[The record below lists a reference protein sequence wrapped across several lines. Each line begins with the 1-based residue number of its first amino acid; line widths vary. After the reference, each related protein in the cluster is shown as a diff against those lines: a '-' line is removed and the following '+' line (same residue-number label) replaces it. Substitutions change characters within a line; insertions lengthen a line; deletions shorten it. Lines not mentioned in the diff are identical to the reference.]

1 MMKDAIVG
9 SVFFGIILTVI
20 TFYIG
25 DLLKRK
31 LKHPLANPILISG
44 MAVIGILV
52 FFDIDFDMYN
62 KGAKY
67 IGFLL
72 TPATVC
78 LAIPLYEEIQHLK
91 NNWLAIMSGI
101 ISGIISSAATVFVLS
116 LVFKLGHQEYVT
128 LLPKSITAAIGMDIS
143 KQLDGV
149 VSITVAIII
158 ITGLIGNIMGEF
170 ILEKF
175 NIKHPIAKG
184 VAYGASSHAL
194 GTSKAMEIGELE
206 GAISGLSLAV
216 SGILTVFAVSIFAN
230 LI

>member
-44 MAVIGILV
+44 MAVIGVLV
-52 FFDIDFDMYN
+52 FFDIDFDTYN

>member
-1 MMKDAIVG
+1 MKDAIVG

-52 FFDIDFDMYN
+52 FFDIDFDTYN

-216 SGILTVFAVSIFAN
+216 SGILTVFAVSVFAN

>member
-52 FFDIDFDMYN
+52 FFDIDFDTYN

>member
-1 MMKDAIVG
+1 MKDAIVG

-52 FFDIDFDMYN
+52 FFDIDFDTYN

>member
-52 FFDIDFDMYN
+52 FFDIDFDTYN

-216 SGILTVFAVSIFAN
+216 SGILTVFAVSVFAN

>member
-25 DLLKRK
+25 NLLKRK

-52 FFDIDFDMYN
+52 FFDIDFDTYN

-216 SGILTVFAVSIFAN
+216 SGILTVFAVSMFAN

>member
-44 MAVIGILV
+44 MTVIGILV
-52 FFDIDFDMYN
+52 FFDIDFDTYN

>member
-216 SGILTVFAVSIFAN
+216 SGILTVFAVSMFAN

>member
-52 FFDIDFDMYN
+52 FFDIDFDTYN

-216 SGILTVFAVSIFAN
+216 SGILTVFAVSMFAN

>member
-1 MMKDAIVG
+1 MKEIIVD
-9 SVFFGIILTVI
+9 SAFFGLLITIL

-25 DLLKRK
+25 NLLKEK
-31 LKHPLANPILISG
+31 IGHPIANPILISG
-44 MAVIGILV
+44 IVIITILV
-52 FFDIDFDMYN
+52 VFKIDFSSYN

-67 IGFLL
+67 ISFLL

-101 ISGIISSAATVFVLS
+101 ISGILSSAMTVLVLS
-116 LVFKLGHQEYVT
+116 IVFKLGHQEYVT

-143 KQLDGV
+143 KQLNGI

-184 VAYGASSHAL
+184 VAYGSSSHAL
-194 GTSKAMEIGELE
+194 GTSRAMEIGELE

-230 LI
+230 MI

>member
-25 DLLKRK
+25 NLLKRK

-216 SGILTVFAVSIFAN
+216 SGILTVFAVSMFAN

>member
-25 DLLKRK
+25 NLLKRK

-91 NNWLAIMSGI
+91 NHWLAIMSGI

-216 SGILTVFAVSIFAN
+216 SGILTVFAVSMFAN

>member
-25 DLLKRK
+25 NLLKRK

>member
-1 MMKDAIVG
+1 MKDAIVG

>member
-1 MMKDAIVG
+1 MKDAIVG

-25 DLLKRK
+25 NLLKRK

-52 FFDIDFDMYN
+52 FFDIDFDTYN

-216 SGILTVFAVSIFAN
+216 SGILTVFAVSMFAN

>member
-25 DLLKRK
+25 NLLKRK

-52 FFDIDFDMYN
+52 FFDIDFDTYN

>member
-1 MMKDAIVG
+1 MKDAIVG

-25 DLLKRK
+25 NLLKRK

-216 SGILTVFAVSIFAN
+216 SGILTVFAVSMFAN

>member
-25 DLLKRK
+25 NLLKRK

-52 FFDIDFDMYN
+52 FFDIDFDTYN

-216 SGILTVFAVSIFAN
+216 SGILTVFAVSVFAN

>member
-1 MMKDAIVG
+1 MKEAIVG
-9 SVFFGIILTVI
+9 SVFFGIILTII
-20 TFYIG
+20 TFYMG
-25 DLLKRK
+25 NLLKRK

-52 FFDIDFDMYN
+52 FFDIDFDTYN

-78 LAIPLYEEIQHLK
+78 LAIPLYEELQHLK

-101 ISGIISSAATVFVLS
+101 ISGIISSAVTVFVLS
-116 LVFKLGHQEYVT
+116 LAFKLGHQEYVT
-128 LLPKSITAAIGMDIS
+128 LLPKSITAAIGMAIS

-184 VAYGASSHAL
+184 VAYGSSSHAL

-216 SGILTVFAVSIFAN
+216 SGILTVFSVSMFAS